1 MPGYGTVTIPSV
13 PQRWDPLSRT
23 ARPGTTIV
31 RSGIATDQPCKT
43 AHPIT
48 PREAQA

>member
-1 MPGYGTVTIPSV
+1 MAGSGTVTIPSV

-31 RSGIATDQPCKT
+31 RSGIATDQPCNT
-43 AHPIT
+43 DHPIE
-48 PREAQA
+48 PREGLA